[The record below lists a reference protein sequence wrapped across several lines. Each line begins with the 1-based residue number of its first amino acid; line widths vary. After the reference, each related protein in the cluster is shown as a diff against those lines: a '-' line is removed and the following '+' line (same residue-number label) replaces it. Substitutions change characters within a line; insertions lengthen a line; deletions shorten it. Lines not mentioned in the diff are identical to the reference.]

1 MSNKQPE
8 TIYLKDYQP
17 APFKIDELQLY
28 FNLNEEETLVTS
40 TLKMQRTGDKNAS
53 LGFDGQELELVSI
66 KLDRETLPAE
76 RYEIDEESL
85 TIAELPD
92 AFELEIQ
99 TRIKPQLNTSL
110 EGLYKS
116 SGNFCTQCEAEGFR
130 KVAYFYDRPD
140 VMTLYT
146 TTIEADK
153 EKYPV
158 LLCNGN
164 PVERGELDNGRHWV
178 KWHDPFKKP
187 CYLFALVAGQLECIE
202 DSFTTMSGREV
213 KLQIFVEAHNIDKCD
228 HAMASLKRSMQWD
241 EEVFGREYDLD
252 IYMIVAVD
260 DFNMGAMENKGLN
273 IFNSKYVL
281 ARPDTAT
288 DMDFINIESVIGHE
302 YFHNWSGN
310 RVTCRDWFQLSLKEG
325 FTVFRDQQFTADMFS
340 ATVKRIDD
348 VLVTA

>member
-202 DSFTTMSGREV
+202 DSFTTMSGRE
-213 KLQIFVEAHNIDKCD
+213 
-228 HAMASLKRSMQWD
+228 
-241 EEVFGREYDLD
+241 
-252 IYMIVAVD
+252 
-260 DFNMGAMENKGLN
+260 
-273 IFNSKYVL
+273 
-281 ARPDTAT
+281 
-288 DMDFINIESVIGHE
+288 
-302 YFHNWSGN
+302 
-310 RVTCRDWFQLSLKEG
+310 RV
-325 FTVFRDQQFTADMFS
+325 
-340 ATVKRIDD
+340 
-348 VLVTA
+348 